1 MADQKYYIR
10 TKRFNFFG
18 SFTYNV
24 LNLNVDW
31 EVKLT
36 TRKLTLLTLALFV
49 FSASMFAFNPA
60 GGGKY
65 DALIGDFEFD
75 AQGQIMIITFAEED
89 GKLMAAP
96 QGQEA
101 VEIEPVEGED
111 MKFDV
116 TTPEGQYYEIIF
128 AKDDSG
134 EVNLCTL
141 ITMGM
146 EIEGVR
152 VKE

>member
-1 MADQKYYIR
+1 MI
-10 TKRFNFFG
+10 
-18 SFTYNV
+18 
-24 LNLNVDW
+24 
-31 EVKLT
+31 
-36 TRKLTLLTLALFV
+36 TRKITLLTLALFV
-49 FSASMFAFNPA
+49 VSASLFAFGTV

-65 DALIGDFEFD
+65 DALVGDYEFD
-75 AQGQIMIITFAEED
+75 VQGQIMIITFSEED

-96 QGQEA
+96 EGQDA

-128 AKDDSG
+128 AKDESG
-134 EVNLCTL
+134 KVNLCTI

-146 EIEGVR
+146 EMKAI
-152 VKE
+152 

>member
-1 MADQKYYIR
+1 MTA
-10 TKRFNFFG
+10 
-18 SFTYNV
+18 
-24 LNLNVDW
+24 
-31 EVKLT
+31 
-36 TRKLTLLTLALFV
+36 RKLSVLTLVLFII
-49 FSASMFAFNPA
+49 SASMFAFDAA

-65 DALIGDFEFD
+65 DALVGDFEFD
-75 AQGQIMIITFAEED
+75 FQGQVMIITFAEED

-101 VEIEPVEGED
+101 VELEPVEGDD

-116 TTPEGQYYEIIF
+116 TTPEGQYYEIVF
-128 AKDDSG
+128 AKDEAG
-134 EVNLCTL
+134 KVNLCTL

-146 EIEGVR
+146 EVEGVR

>member
-1 MADQKYYIR
+1 
-10 TKRFNFFG
+10 
-18 SFTYNV
+18 
-24 LNLNVDW
+24 
-31 EVKLT
+31 LT
-36 TRKLTLLTLALFV
+36 TRKLALLTLALFV
-49 FSASMFAFNPA
+49 FSASIFAFGA
-60 GGGKY
+60 VGGGKY
-65 DALIGDFEFD
+65 EALVGDYEFD
-75 AQGQIMIITFAEED
+75 FQGQVMVITFAEED

-116 TTPEGQYYEIIF
+116 TTPEGQYYEVIF

-134 EVNLCTL
+134 KVNLCTL

>member
-1 MADQKYYIR
+1 MTA
-10 TKRFNFFG
+10 
-18 SFTYNV
+18 
-24 LNLNVDW
+24 
-31 EVKLT
+31 
-36 TRKLTLLTLALFV
+36 RKITLLTLALFV
-49 FSASMFAFNPA
+49 FSASMFAFDAA

-65 DALIGDFEFD
+65 EALVGDYEFD
-75 AQGQIMIITFAEED
+75 FQGQIMIINFVEED

-96 QGQEA
+96 EGQEA

-134 EVNLCTL
+134 KVNLCTL

>member
-1 MADQKYYIR
+1 LDL
-10 TKRFNFFG
+10 
-18 SFTYNV
+18 S
-24 LNLNVDW
+24 VDR

-36 TRKLTLLTLALFV
+36 TKKITLLTLALFV
-49 FSASMFAFNPA
+49 FSASLFAF
-60 GGGKY
+60 GTIGEGKY
-65 DALIGDFEFD
+65 EALVGDFEFD
-75 AQGQIMIITFAEED
+75 FQGQIMIITFSEED

-96 QGQEA
+96 EGQEA
-101 VEIEPVEGED
+101 VEIEPVEGEE

-134 EVNLCTL
+134 EVNLCTI

>member
-1 MADQKYYIR
+1 
-10 TKRFNFFG
+10 
-18 SFTYNV
+18 
-24 LNLNVDW
+24 
-31 EVKLT
+31 
-36 TRKLTLLTLALFV
+36 
-49 FSASMFAFNPA
+49 MFAFNA
-60 GGGKY
+60 VGGSKY
-65 DALIGDFEFD
+65 DALVGDFEFD
-75 AQGQIMIITFAEED
+75 AQGQIIIITFAEED

-96 QGQEA
+96 QGEEA

-134 EVNLCTL
+134 KVNLCTL

-152 VKE
+152 VTE